1 MTDSTVAL
9 FCCLDDFAK
18 LVEAW
23 EHHQLLPASGQ
34 RRRRGKL
41 CLGELL
47 FIMVLL
53 PVSAYKDFKHFRLY
67 GIRQQYRDCF
77 GELPSYSRFV
87 SLLPRLLLPFY
98 LLLHYCRGEETGIY
112 FTEGAKLAVCHNGR
126 INRNRV
132 FRGLAKRGRST
143 MGWFFG
149 FKLHVLINHK
159 GQIVAFKATAG
170 NTDDRQPLEAMS
182 AALQG
187 KVFADKGYLSKSLL
201 LRLWQRGLHL
211 VTGIRRNMKNYL
223 MPMLDKLLLRKR
235 FIIETLFDK
244 LKSHMG
250 LEHTRHRSPINA
262 LVHIISCLAVYT
274 LAQPKV
280 NMGKIVTPDSVA
292 TIPCPS
298 WPYPELGLHKSP
310 YNPWTLGWPPH
321 TGFKSS

>member
-41 CLGELL
+41 CLGEML

-87 SLLPRLLLPFY
+87 SLPPRLLLPFY
-98 LLLHYCRGEETGIY
+98 LLLHYCRGEEIGIY

-187 KVFADKGYLSKSLL
+187 KVFADEGYLSKSLL

-250 LEHTRHRSPINA
+250 LEHTRRRSPMNA
-262 LVHIISCLAVYT
+262 LVHIISCLAATT

-280 NMGKIVTPDSVA
+280 NMGNIGTPDSVE
-292 TIPCPS
+292 TIPC
-298 WPYPELGLHKSP
+298 
-310 YNPWTLGWPPH
+310 
-321 TGFKSS
+321 SS